1 MNSLLLETIKIENG
15 RIENIE
21 WHNQRC
27 NKSRAELFNTKSAL
41 NLETFITAPPTG
53 LYRCRITYKHDIHSI
68 EYIPYTPRI
77 FNEFTIVKS
86 QIDYAYKYANREAL
100 NSLQKPYN
108 SEIIIEK
115 DGFLTDTSIANI
127 AFYTGKEWLTPKTP
141 LLEGTMR
148 AKLLYNNFLTPKNI
162 RKEELQNFS
171 HFALM
176 NAMIGFQIQKNVNI
190 HEDVRRNKGKENV
203 N

>member
-1 MNSLLLETIKIENG
+1 MNNLLFETIKIENG
-15 RIENIE
+15 QIENIE

-27 NKSRAELFNTKSAL
+27 NKSRAELFNAKALL
-41 NLETFITAPPTG
+41 NLETFITPPLTG
-53 LYRCRITYKHDIHSI
+53 LYRCRITYKHNIHSV
-68 EYIPYTPRI
+68 EYIPYTPKI

-86 QIDYAYKYANREAL
+86 QIDYTYKYDDREEL
-100 NSLQKPYN
+100 NNLQKLYKD
-108 SEIIIEK
+108 EIIIEK

-127 AFYTGKEWLTPKTP
+127 AFYNGQEWLTPKTP
-141 LLEGTMR
+141 LLAGTMR
-148 AKLLYNNFLTPKNI
+148 AKLLHNRLLISKDI
-162 RKEELQNFS
+162 KKEELQNFS

-190 HEDVRRNKGKENV
+190 HEDVQRNKGKENV